1 MSGSIGDTRF
11 STGGARLQVLAA
23 ALTFSIGGAGIK
35 ACQLTSWQVT
45 SFRSGIAALTL
56 LLLLPEARKG
66 WNARAALVGVAY
78 AATVT
83 LFVLANKLTTSA
95 NTIFLQSTAPLYILL
110 LSPWLLRERIHARD
124 VLVMAVVALGMSL
137 LFVGTEH
144 PYATAP
150 DPVRG
155 NVLATLAGFSWA
167 LTLMGLRWMGR
178 HEGGSAAPVTPDSAA
193 PATPGSAAPA
203 TPGSAAPATP
213 GSAAPAVVIGNLMA
227 FFLALPFALPV
238 QAARPLDWALVTGL
252 GTIQIGIA
260 YIFLTKGM
268 RHVRALE
275 ASMLLLLEPVLN
287 PVWSWLIHGERPR
300 AWPLVGGAIILGGTL
315 AKTWVDSRQRG
326 EETT

>member
-1 MSGSIGDTRF
+1 M
-11 STGGARLQVLAA
+11 STGSARLQVLAA
-23 ALTFSIGGAGIK
+23 ALIFSIGGAGIK
-35 ACQLTSWQVT
+35 ACQLTSWQVAG
-45 SFRSGIAALTL
+45 FRSGIAAVTL
-56 LLLLPEARKG
+56 LLLLPEARRG
-66 WNARAALVGVAY
+66 WNLRSALVGVAY

-110 LSPWLLRERIHARD
+110 LSPWLLREHIRARD
-124 VLVMAVVALGMSL
+124 VLVMLVVVLGMSL

-155 NVLATLAGFSWA
+155 NVLATLAGFTWA

-178 HEGGSAAPVTPDSAA
+178 HDGG
-193 PATPGSAAPA
+193 PATPS
-203 TPGSAAPATP
+203 
-213 GSAAPAVVIGNLMA
+213 SAAPAVVIGNLMA
-227 FFLALPFALPV
+227 FFLAAPFAFPV
-238 QAARPLDWALVTGL
+238 QAARPLDWAIITGL

-287 PVWSWLIHGERPR
+287 PIWSWLIHGETPR
-300 AWPLVGGAIILGGTL
+300 AWSLLGGAIILGGTM
-315 AKTWVDSRQRG
+315 AKSWMDSRRKS
-326 EETT
+326 

>member
-1 MSGSIGDTRF
+1 MNVSAGEARRPPDRARLSI
-11 STGGARLQVLAA
+11 GGARLRVLAA
-23 ALTFSIGGAGIK
+23 ALIFSIGGAGIK

-56 LLLLPEARKG
+56 LLLMPEARRG
-66 WNARAALVGVAY
+66 WNLRSALVGVAY

-110 LSPWLLRERIHARD
+110 LSPWLLREHIRARD
-124 VLVMAVVALGMSL
+124 VATMAVVALGMAL
-137 LFVGTEH
+137 LFVGTER

-150 DPVRG
+150 DPVHG
-155 NVLATLAGFSWA
+155 NILATLSGISWA

-178 HEGGSAAPVTPDSAA
+178 HVPHPAAAAAEGDLGTASLPAPGA
-193 PATPGSAAPA
+193 
-203 TPGSAAPATP
+203 P
-213 GSAAPAVVIGNLMA
+213 GSAAPAVVIGNLLA
-227 FFLALPFALPV
+227 FFAGLPFALPV
-238 QAARPLDWALVTGL
+238 HAARPLDWAIVAGL

-260 YIFLTKGM
+260 YIFLTEGM

-287 PVWSWLIHGERPR
+287 PVWSWLIHGEKPR
-300 AWPLVGGAIILGGTL
+300 AWSLAGGAIILGGTL
-315 AKTWVDSRQRG
+315 LKTWMDSRRERAG
-326 EETT
+326 RS

>member
-1 MSGSIGDTRF
+1 MSASENGATV
-11 STGGARLQVLAA
+11 STGGARLEVLAA
-23 ALTFSIGGAGIK
+23 ALIFSIGGAGIK
-35 ACQLTSWQVT
+35 ACQLTSWQVAG
-45 SFRSGIAALTL
+45 FRSGIAAVTL
-56 LLLLPEARKG
+56 LLLLPEARRG
-66 WNARAALVGVAY
+66 WNLRSALVGVAY

-110 LSPWLLRERIHARD
+110 LSPWLLREHIRARD
-124 VLVMAVVALGMSL
+124 VLVMLVVVLGMSL

-155 NVLATLAGFSWA
+155 NVLATLAGFTWA

-178 HEGGSAAPVTPDSAA
+178 HQGNAAS
-193 PATPGSAAPA
+193 
-203 TPGSAAPATP
+203 

-227 FFLALPFALPV
+227 FFLAAPFAFPV
-238 QAARPLDWALVTGL
+238 QAARPLDWAIITGL

-275 ASMLLLLEPVLN
+275 TSMLLLLEPVLN
-287 PVWSWLIHGERPR
+287 PIWSWLIHGESPR
-300 AWPLVGGAIILGGTL
+300 AWSLLGGAIILGGTM
-315 AKTWVDSRQRG
+315 AKSWMDSRGRG
-326 EETT
+326 EETG